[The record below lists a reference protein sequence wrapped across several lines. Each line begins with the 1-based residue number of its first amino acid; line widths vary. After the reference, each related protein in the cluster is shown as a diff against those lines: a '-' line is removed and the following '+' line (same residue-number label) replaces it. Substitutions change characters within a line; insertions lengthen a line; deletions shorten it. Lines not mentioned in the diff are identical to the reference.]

1 MRATIAL
8 LPGDGIGPE
17 VVAAAEQVLRAAGE
31 RFGHTFTMTSH
42 PVGGAALRAGGPPL
56 PDETRAACLAAD
68 AVLLGAVGDP
78 AFDRGSS
85 AGRPET
91 ALLQL
96 RRALGVFA
104 NLRPARV
111 WPGLENGGAFKPER
125 VAGADLLIVRELT
138 GGLYYGEPRG
148 VADDGLSAFNTMR
161 YTRAE
166 IERIAEVAFE
176 SAAGRRGRVTSVD
189 KANVLE
195 TSRLWREVVTEVGAR
210 HPEVT
215 LEHQYVDACAL
226 LLVTDPKRFDV
237 VLAGNLFGDILSDE
251 AGAVVGSLGLLP
263 SASVG
268 GRGGL
273 FEPVHGSA
281 PALAGRDAANP
292 VGAVASAAMLLRHA
306 LGAHAEADAVEAA
319 IGSALAAGHRTAD
332 LVTDGRTTPS
342 SGSAL
347 AREIVARVSAGAP
360 PPSR

>member
-1 MRATIAL
+1 MHATIAL

-17 VVAAAEQVLRAAGE
+17 VVAAAEQVVRAVGA
-31 RFGHTFTMTSH
+31 RFGHTFVMTRH
-42 PVGGAALRAGGPPL
+42 LVGGAALRAGRPPL
-56 PDETRAACLAAD
+56 PDETRDACLAAD

-78 AFDRGSS
+78 AFDRGPG

-111 WPGLENGGAFKPER
+111 WPGLEDGGAFKPDR

-138 GGLYYGEPRG
+138 GGIYYGEPRG
-148 VADDGLSAFNTMR
+148 VADDGQSAFNTMR

-166 IERIAEVAFE
+166 IERIAEIAFE
-176 SAAGRRGRVTSVD
+176 SAAGRRAHVTSVD

-210 HPEVT
+210 YPGVT
-215 LEHQYVDACAL
+215 LDHQYVDACAL
-226 LLVTDPKRFDV
+226 LLATHPKQFDV
-237 VLAGNLFGDILSDE
+237 VLSGNLFGDILSDE
-251 AGAVVGSLGLLP
+251 AGAVAGSLGLLP

-292 VGAVASAAMLLRHA
+292 VGAIASAAMLLRHA
-306 LGAHAEADAVEAA
+306 LGAHAEADAVEEA
-319 IGSALAAGHRTAD
+319 IGAALAAGHRTAD
-332 LVTDGRTTPS
+332 LVIDGRTAPS

-347 AREIVARVSAGAP
+347 AREIAVRVRDGARPA
-360 PPSR
+360 